1 MKDKLFNIQDD
12 EIQENS
18 LKGKYN
24 YDWVENSFS
33 DLGDNNEIISQ
44 EVKTRYLGKTIG
56 KKQIFYLFL
65 IILLMVFGIIARIF
79 YLQVIQ
85 GSKYRILAEG
95 NRIRLI
101 PISSERGIIFDNH
114 NKKLVQNIPNFSLAI
129 IPQDLPVNNS
139 LENQLKRK
147 KIIKKTVELSG
158 VPTQKIENVLKK
170 FGSYSFSSLIVK
182 ENLDYEKALNIY
194 LHGPELPGIQIIKG
208 NKRQYI
214 IDDGINSASSSLSLS
229 HILGYLGKL
238 DESEY
243 KELGSKGYLLFDNIG
258 KIGLEKVY
266 ETELRGKY
274 GTSKIEVDAQGH
286 DNKVLAVNPPI
297 PGTNLHLTIDLE
309 AQVKLEDIIKK
320 TLLKYNKNRASAIA
334 MDPRD
339 GSILALVSWPSFNNN
354 DFSAGI
360 EQDKYDKYINDTN
373 RPLFNRAISGT
384 YPSGSTVKMI
394 MTIAALQE
402 GIITPQT
409 TFLSTGGLAVGQWFF
424 NDWQAGGHGVTNATK
439 ALAWSVN
446 TFYYYIGGGY
456 NDFTGLG
463 VDRIVK
469 YLKKFGLSKITNIDL
484 TNESKGFLPSK
495 QWKLDVKN
503 ESWYV
508 GDTYNLSI
516 GQGDLLVTPLQ
527 VAVWTAATA
536 NNGYLV
542 QPHLVDSIQKPNSSE
557 KEKLSFSKT
566 NIDVDK
572 QHVTTAKIGMG
583 QCVTD
588 GSCSLLQYMS
598 FSSGG
603 KTGTA
608 QWNTNNKQN
617 HAWFT
622 SFAPYDN
629 PQIVVTVLIEE
640 GEGGATTA
648 MPVAYEFLR
657 WWGDK
662 YLK

>member
-1 MKDKLFNIQDD
+1 MADKLFNIQDD
-12 EIQENS
+12 EIRKKS
-18 LKGKYN
+18 LRGKYN
-24 YDWVENSFS
+24 YDWVESSFGNLN
-33 DLGDNNEIISQ
+33 DETEIVAQ
-44 EVKTRYLGKTIG
+44 EVKTRYLGKTIT
-56 KKQIFYLFL
+56 KKQIIYLILVILTVIFA
-65 IILLMVFGIIARIF
+65 IIVRIF
-79 YLQVIQ
+79 YLQIIQ
-85 GSKYRILAEG
+85 GDKYRILAEG
-95 NRIRLI
+95 NRIRLT
-101 PISSERGIIFDNH
+101 PISSERGIIFDNQ
-114 NKKLVQNIPNFSLAI
+114 NTKLVQNIPNFSLAI
-129 IPQDLPVNNS
+129 VPQDLPPDNS
-139 LENQLKRK
+139 LENKLKRK
-147 KIIKKTVELSG
+147 KIINKTVELSG
-158 VPTQKIENVLKK
+158 VSKKKIEDILNKY
-170 FGSYSFSSLIVK
+170 GSYSFASLIIK

-194 LHGPELPGIQIIKG
+194 LNGPELPGIRIIKG
-208 NKRQYI
+208 NKRQYVTTG
-214 IDDGINSASSSLSLS
+214 GINTASSSLSLS

-238 DESEY
+238 DEKEY
-243 KELGSKGYLLFDNIG
+243 KELKPNGYLLFDNIG

-266 ETELRGKY
+266 EKDLRGKY
-274 GTSKIEVDAQGH
+274 GTSKVEVDAQGH

-297 PGTNLHLTIDLE
+297 PGSNLHLTLDLE
-309 AQVKLEDIIKK
+309 AQIKLEDIVKR
-320 TLLKYNKNRASAIA
+320 TLKKYNKKKASAIV

-339 GSILALVSWPSFNNN
+339 GSILAMVSWPSFNNN

-360 EQDKYDKYINDTN
+360 EQKKYNQYITN
-373 RPLFNRAISGT
+373 KDRPLFNRTISGT

-402 GIITPQT
+402 GIITPNT

-424 NDWQAGGHGVTNATK
+424 NDWLAGGHGVTNATK
-439 ALAWSVN
+439 AIAWSVN

-456 NDFTGLG
+456 GNFTGLG
-463 VDRIVK
+463 VDRITK
-469 YLKKFGLSKITNIDL
+469 YLKIFGLSERTNIDL
-484 TNESKGFLPSK
+484 TNEAKGFLPSK
-495 QWKLDVKN
+495 AWKKEIKN
-503 ESWYV
+503 EPWYV

-542 QPHLVDSIQKPNSSE
+542 QPHLVDSIQKPNTQT
-557 KEKLSFSKT
+557 KQKLSFTKT
-566 NIDVDK
+566 NIKVNK

-583 QCVTD
+583 QCVTA
-588 GSCSLLQYMS
+588 GSCSLLQYMN

-629 PQIVVTVLIEE
+629 PQIIVTVLIEE

>member
-1 MKDKLFNIQDD
+1 MADKLFNIQDD
-12 EIQENS
+12 EIRKKS
-18 LKGKYN
+18 LRGKYN
-24 YDWVENSFS
+24 YDWVESSFGNLN
-33 DLGDNNEIISQ
+33 DETEIVAQ
-44 EVKTRYLGKTIG
+44 EVKTRYLGKTIT
-56 KKQIFYLFL
+56 KKQIIYLILVILTVIFA
-65 IILLMVFGIIARIF
+65 IIGRIF
-79 YLQVIQ
+79 YLQIIQ
-85 GSKYRILAEG
+85 GDKYRILAEG
-95 NRIRLI
+95 NRIRLT
-101 PISSERGIIFDNH
+101 PISSERGIIFDNQ
-114 NKKLVQNIPNFSLAI
+114 NTKLVQNIPNFSLAI
-129 IPQDLPVNNS
+129 VPQDLPPDNS
-139 LENQLKRK
+139 LENKLKRK
-147 KIIKKTVELSG
+147 KIINKTVELSG
-158 VPTQKIENVLKK
+158 VSKKKIEDILNKY
-170 FGSYSFSSLIVK
+170 GSYSFASLIIK

-194 LHGPELPGIQIIKG
+194 LNGPELPGIRIIKG
-208 NKRQYI
+208 NKRQYVTTG
-214 IDDGINSASSSLSLS
+214 GINTASSSLSLS

-238 DESEY
+238 DEKEY
-243 KELGSKGYLLFDNIG
+243 KELKPNGYLLFDNIG

-266 ETELRGKY
+266 EKDLRGKY
-274 GTSKIEVDAQGH
+274 GTSKVEVDAQGH

-297 PGTNLHLTIDLE
+297 PGSNLHLTLDLE
-309 AQVKLEDIIKK
+309 AQIKLEDIVKR
-320 TLLKYNKNRASAIA
+320 TLKKYNKKKASAIV

-339 GSILALVSWPSFNNN
+339 GSILAMVSWPSFNNN

-360 EQDKYDKYINDTN
+360 EQKKYNQYITN
-373 RPLFNRAISGT
+373 KDRPLFNRTISGT

-402 GIITPQT
+402 GIITPNT

-424 NDWQAGGHGVTNATK
+424 NDWLAGGHGVTNATK
-439 ALAWSVN
+439 AIAWSVN

-456 NDFTGLG
+456 GNFTGLG
-463 VDRIVK
+463 VDRITK
-469 YLKKFGLSKITNIDL
+469 YLKIFGLSERTNIDL
-484 TNESKGFLPSK
+484 TNEAKGFLPSK
-495 QWKLDVKN
+495 AWKKEIKN
-503 ESWYV
+503 EPWYV

-542 QPHLVDSIQKPNSSE
+542 QPHLVDSIQKPNTQT
-557 KEKLSFSKT
+557 KQKLSFTKT
-566 NIDVDK
+566 NIKVNK

-583 QCVTD
+583 QCVTA
-588 GSCSLLQYMS
+588 GSCSLLQYMN

-629 PQIVVTVLIEE
+629 PQIIVTVLIEE